1 MTLLDEFA
9 ENLLEELD
17 YNMEAENIK
26 MFQKNFHGDITVKIL
41 DVYPELSSSKVL
53 VMEWI
58 DGGTCVCVCM
68 SVCLCVCMSVPESAQ
83 MGAATVRKQHS
94 HCGPGRSLWYAHVY
108 KYMSHVALSGIPSTL
123 NP

>member
-1 MTLLDEFA
+1 MTLIDEFA

-58 DGGTCVCVCM
+58 DGGTCVCVC
-68 SVCLCVCMSVPESAQ
+68 VCVRVRVHVCVCVRACVRLCVCVCVLTAVVFLKCPPKSA
-83 MGAATVRKQHS
+83 
-94 HCGPGRSLWYAHVY
+94 AHD
-108 KYMSHVALSGIPSTL
+108 
-123 NP
+123 

>member
-1 MTLLDEFA
+1 MTLIDEFA

-58 DGGTCVCVCM
+58 DGGTCVCVC
-68 SVCLCVCMSVPESAQ
+68 VCACACACVRVRACVRAFVCVCV
-83 MGAATVRKQHS
+83 
-94 HCGPGRSLWYAHVY
+94 
-108 KYMSHVALSGIPSTL
+108 
-123 NP
+123 

>member
-1 MTLLDEFA
+1 MTLIDEFA

-58 DGGTCVCVCM
+58 DGGTCVCVC
-68 SVCLCVCMSVPESAQ
+68 VCACACACVRVCACVRAFVCVCVCIDGGSFPEMSTEICSARL
-83 MGAATVRKQHS
+83 TRDS
-94 HCGPGRSLWYAHVY
+94 FYY
-108 KYMSHVALSGIPSTL
+108 IP
-123 NP
+123 